1 MHLFNGDRHIVQWKI
16 IHDFKPTE
24 YLSQADS
31 VDCLGGLY
39 VAKIHSFI
47 HSPLIPLSA
56 WWLVAVWFNV
66 TSSTTLLMH
75 TDLGNNML
83 QQAEPL
89 PSVTSN
95 KLPKIGEW
103 TRIEMTH
110 EKVDGKYF
118 LSLSVGGKDWGR
130 EEVTNTEL
138 GRLSDV
144 TVCTGLG
151 QYTQSGFIRRLVVL
165 QK

>member
-1 MHLFNGDRHIVQWKI
+1 MIAFSPMLQ
-16 IHDFKPTE
+16 
-24 YLSQADS
+24 L
-31 VDCLGGLY
+31 C
-39 VAKIHSFI
+39 HSA
-47 HSPLIPLSA
+47 LIPLSA

-66 TSSTTLLMH
+66 SSSKTLLMH
-75 TDLGNNML
+75 TGLGNNMPHH
-83 QQAEPL
+83 AEPL
-89 PSVTSN
+89 PAVTRN

-138 GRLSDV
+138 GSLTDV

-151 QYTQSGFIRRLVVL
+151 QYSQPGFIRRLVVL

>member
-1 MHLFNGDRHIVQWKI
+1 MSTL
-16 IHDFKPTE
+16 
-24 YLSQADS
+24 
-31 VDCLGGLY
+31 
-39 VAKIHSFI
+39 
-47 HSPLIPLSA
+47 
-56 WWLVAVWFNV
+56 
-66 TSSTTLLMH
+66 STTLLMH

-89 PSVTSN
+89 PAVTSN

-110 EKVDGKYF
+110 EEVDGRYF
-118 LSLSVGGKDWGR
+118 LSLSVGGKEWGR

-138 GRLSDV
+138 GSLTDV

-151 QYTQSGFIRRLVVL
+151 QYSQPGFIRRLVVL
-165 QK
+165 HK